1 MQAHTYVCYIYIYI
15 YTYIRIPLYY
25 TTYCNGMYTPLP
37 AQVVNHDPCRSGAG
51 HWNNLYRFKH
61 LATGH
66 YLAAEVDT
74 DKTFDPVRHKLRGQM
89 DDVYHLVVDSKN
101 TETMLTIF
109 ELEATT
115 IEQTDQTVPK

>member
-1 MQAHTYVCYIYIYI
+1 M
-15 YTYIRIPLYY
+15 
-25 TTYCNGMYTPLP
+25 
-37 AQVVNHDPCRSGAG
+37 NHDPCRSGAG

-89 DDVYHLVVDSKN
+89 DEVYHLVVDSKN

>member
-1 MQAHTYVCYIYIYI
+1 MSQWGRA
-15 YTYIRIPLYY
+15 LEQ
-25 TTYCNGMYTPLP
+25 PLP
-37 AQVVNHDPCRSGAG
+37 LQAPG
-51 HWNNLYRFKH
+51 
-61 LATGH
+61 TGH

-74 DKTFDPVRHKLRGQM
+74 DKTCDPVRHKLRGQM